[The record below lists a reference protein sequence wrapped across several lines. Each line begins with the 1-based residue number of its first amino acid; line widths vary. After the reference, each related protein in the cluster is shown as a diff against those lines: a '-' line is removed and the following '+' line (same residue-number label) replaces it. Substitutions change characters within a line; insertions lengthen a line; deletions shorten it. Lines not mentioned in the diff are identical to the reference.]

1 MTSPETTRRSDA
13 STTAPRRRPTPPRRR
28 RPIAVA
34 VSAARRRRRVVVARL
49 YASLLLSQCDA
60 GIFVGQLTPE
70 ITSTI
75 RTIYSLCHSPF
86 CKPFVENGSL
96 VVLDKGEGHLRD
108 SGRSSVVD
116 RPDGGRRRTKTWTW
130 RSPRWTMTFQAHSWQ
145 MGPTWL
151 GPDDR
156 VKQPTK

>member
-1 MTSPETTRRSDA
+1 MTSPETTRRRDA

-49 YASLLLSQCDA
+49 YALLLSQCDA

-70 ITSTI
+70 ITSKI
-75 RTIYSLCHSPF
+75 RTIYSLCHSTF

-96 VVLDKGEGHLRD
+96 VVLDRPFAGFG
-108 SGRSSVVD
+108 SVFRGGPARWRATSHEDVD
-116 RPDGGRRRTKTWTW
+116 LEKSTVDHDFPGPQLTDGPHMTGPRRPRQT
-130 RSPRWTMTFQAHSWQ
+130 AH
-145 MGPTWL
+145 
-151 GPDDR
+151 
-156 VKQPTK
+156 